1 MAYPRSARRREE
13 MPQRPRIDARAARRD
28 LNGNVISEPGEMAF
42 TKMHRGMDG
51 KPDSGESIG
60 RGTTMQFPARK
71 SGLDGLRP
79 LADAPAQRQ
88 GPLPDG
94 GTMDT
99 TTTPSGFP
107 RSRMTTGNAGVEMRG
122 AEERGAQMAP
132 AASRTAFPRPGTGA
146 NIMRQPD
153 GSPGGL
159 ITAAPGGG
167 RDLSSVY
174 GTGSLRFPQPP
185 GLAKQDMTAM
195 PRHSALLPT
204 ARVRPRAEADALA
217 AKLERPEPQ
226 PPGLAKQDMTA
237 MPRHSALLPTARV
250 RPRAEADALAAKL
263 NPASGFP
270 KKKKRIA
277 AL

>member
-79 LADAPAQRQ
+79 LADAPAPRQR
-88 GPLPDG
+88 PLPDG

-174 GTGSLRFPQPP
+174 GTGSLRFPQRPQLFGMEP
-185 GLAKQDMTAM
+185 QFATNKDAKMSGVTI
-195 PRHSALLPT
+195 PS
-204 ARVRPRAEADALA
+204 
-217 AKLERPEPQ
+217 LERPAARRPAAGTAFPQ
-226 PPGLAKQDMTA
+226 RGRIVDETGDRTAEFAEKTRPAAGPLAEK
-237 MPRHSALLPTARV
+237 
-250 RPRAEADALAAKL
+250 
-263 NPASGFP
+263 GFP
-270 KKKKRIA
+270 RKKRIA